1 MSAPRRPKPPR
12 RGTGHAEGVNESPAL
27 IEAERVDAQKATPA
41 EQRSSVERPSEPPRG
56 PAVFEE

>member
-1 MSAPRRPKPPR
+1 MKAPRKPKPPR

-27 IEAERVDAQKATPA
+27 LEAERVEAQKATPA
-41 EQRSSVERPSEPPRG
+41 EERSSVERPSTPPRG